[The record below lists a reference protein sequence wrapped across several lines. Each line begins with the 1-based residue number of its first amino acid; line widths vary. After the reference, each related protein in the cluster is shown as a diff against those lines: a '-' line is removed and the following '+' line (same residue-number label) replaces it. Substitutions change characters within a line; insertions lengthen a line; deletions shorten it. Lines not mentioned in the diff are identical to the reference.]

1 MIALASAAWSLLSG
15 KMKAAVLAIGGFLV
29 GAMLV
34 FLVMTV
40 VYDGVRLPLIGQL
53 IPGRV
58 QTAVKDA
65 TASLVARAE
74 YDALAAVLARRELE
88 AQTAAAAAAALRG
101 KITQAERAKADAEM
115 RLQNELAADHD
126 PGRATVNDA
135 DLRWMSKH

>member
-1 MIALASAAWSLLSG
+1 MIALASAAWSLLSD
-15 KMKAAVLAIGGFLV
+15 KMKAAVLAIGGFFV

-34 FLVMTV
+34 FLVMIV

-65 TASLVARAE
+65 TGSLVARAE

-115 RLQNELAADHD
+115 RLQSELAADHD